1 MINNFEQIKNLLHFE
16 NEDIFYH
23 LQILK
28 RKKENPEIGRN
39 AYLIKTYYI
48 TSIEYL
54 DKVKDE
60 IINLCD
66 FNNSRAYINLN
77 PRSFEKTAFNTLKK
91 ISDIIMNKDYKS
103 VRKAYDSVCGDIGI
117 GKDKKWI
124 IDIDD
129 SNEVS
134 PLMLAFIEHKCNPP
148 GDKYITSIPTKNG
161 IHIITKPFD
170 KSTFSK
176 EYPNIDIQTNNPT
189 ILYSI

>member
-39 AYLIKTYYI
+39 SYLIKTYYV
-48 TSIEYL
+48 TSNEYL

-66 FNNSRAYINLN
+66 FNKARAYINLN

-91 ISDIIMNKDYKS
+91 ISDIIMNKDYK
-103 VRKAYDSVCGDIGI
+103 
-117 GKDKKWI
+117 
-124 IDIDD
+124 
-129 SNEVS
+129 
-134 PLMLAFIEHKCNPP
+134 
-148 GDKYITSIPTKNG
+148 
-161 IHIITKPFD
+161 
-170 KSTFSK
+170 
-176 EYPNIDIQTNNPT
+176 
-189 ILYSI
+189 